1 LGAALLLAAI
11 GCDNGPTDPAI
22 VDVTVPG
29 TFALQ
34 LFQPT
39 EAPFT
44 GTARLA
50 SCGLN
55 YTGFSLRSPSWP
67 GEEILM
73 QPALVPVVI
82 KPMPTGSHTF
92 SELGKGSQYWD
103 LSHARKA
110 SSGLTIEFGLP
121 ISGSVEITES
131 TTSTLRGRI
140 DVTITF
146 YRDSVTPPRTRRLR
160 GSFWAVSDPLCAA

>member
-1 LGAALLLAAI
+1 MLLATI

-29 TFALQ
+29 TFQLQ

-50 SCGLN
+50 SCGAN

-67 GEEILM
+67 GEEIVM
-73 QPALVPVVI
+73 QPTLAAPVVI
-82 KPMPTGSHTF
+82 KPIPTGSHRF
-92 SELGKGSQYWD
+92 SALGKGSQSWD
-103 LSHARKA
+103 LSHARNG
-110 SSGLTIEFGLP
+110 SSGLPIEFGLP
-121 ISGSVEITES
+121 IAGSVEITES

-146 YRDSVTPPRTRRLR
+146 YRDSVTPPKTQRLR
-160 GSFWAVSDPLCAA
+160 GSFWAVPDPLCGA